1 LVSIFCDSV
10 AHTSRSVNDF
20 NWVASMGLRQNHL
33 SGQSSASSPESLF
46 ERCHWLYSLFREY
59 LFRDHTPEI
68 TSALFPSG
76 APFRGMRILELGCG
90 PGLYACRFAQEFP
103 QVTTTGI
110 DLSKR
115 LICRARARAKSLQLA
130 NCSFFEGDAQALSE
144 VTESIDAVI
153 VSRLFLIVPDKGA
166 VVTEIFRV
174 LRPGGRC
181 FIAEPISEFRTRLP
195 LSAMWLLAR
204 LTTSPAG
211 KYREPQHA
219 EVMPRAD
226 FIDLVQTPRW
236 VSVDVHYD
244 GWYQYAI
251 CQKGEPQINE
261 SNWSAA

>member
-1 LVSIFCDSV
+1 MD
-10 AHTSRSVNDF
+10 
-20 NWVASMGLRQNHL
+20 LRQYDL
-33 SGQSSASSPESLF
+33 SGQSSPSSPESLF
-46 ERCHWLYSLFREY
+46 ERCHWLYALYREY

-76 APFRGMRILELGCG
+76 TPSSGTRILELGCG
-90 PGLYACRFAQEFP
+90 PGLYACRFAKEFP

-115 LICRARARAKSLQLA
+115 LIRRARARADNLRLT

-144 VTESIDAVI
+144 MTESVDAVI

-166 VVTEIFRV
+166 VLAEIFRV

-181 FIAEPISEFRTRLP
+181 FIAEPISGFRTRLP

-211 KYREPQHA
+211 KYREPQQA

-226 FIDLVQTPRW
+226 FIDLVQAPCW
-236 VSVDVHYD
+236 ASVDVHYD

-251 CQKGEPQINE
+251 CQKSEPQIDE
-261 SNWSAA
+261 SGWSAA

>member
-1 LVSIFCDSV
+1 MD
-10 AHTSRSVNDF
+10 
-20 NWVASMGLRQNHL
+20 LRQYDL
-33 SGQSSASSPESLF
+33 SGQSLSSSPESLF
-46 ERCHWLYSLFREY
+46 ERCHWLYSFCREH

-76 APFRGMRILELGCG
+76 APSSGMRILELGCG
-90 PGLYACRFAQEFP
+90 PGLYACRFAKEFP
-103 QVTTTGI
+103 QATTTGI

-115 LICRARARAKSLQLA
+115 LIRRARARAKSLQLA

-144 VTESIDAVI
+144 VTETIDAVI

-166 VVTEIFRV
+166 VLAEIFRV

-181 FIAEPISEFRTRLP
+181 FIAEPISGFRTRLP

-211 KYREPQHA
+211 KYREPQHV

-226 FIDLVQTPRW
+226 FIDLVQAPCW
-236 VSVDVHYD
+236 ASVDVRYD

-251 CQKGEPQINE
+251 CQKGESQINE
-261 SNWSAA
+261 SGRSAA